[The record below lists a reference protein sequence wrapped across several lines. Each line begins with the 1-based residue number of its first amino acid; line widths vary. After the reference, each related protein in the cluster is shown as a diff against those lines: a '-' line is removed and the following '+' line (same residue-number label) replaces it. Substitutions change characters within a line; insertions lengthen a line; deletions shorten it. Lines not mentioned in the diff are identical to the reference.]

1 MPRTFAQGELPRVNN
16 KFGVAGV
23 VARIAKTPSVSSER
37 TFETPSTTP
46 SATSVATSGNTNHT
60 VYTRDSLSSYAP
72 SPNPSVSTYVGY
84 QKGQCIW
91 ALINFHKSFT
101 SWWPAV
107 VMEVVF
113 SFLSPHLKRNTAD
126 TNTNIT
132 SQ

>member
-46 SATSVATSGNTNHT
+46 SATSVATSGNT

-72 SPNPSVSTYVGY
+72 SSNSSVSTYVGY
-84 QKGQCIW
+84 QTGQYVW
-91 ALINFHKSFT
+91 ALIKFHKSFT
-101 SWWPAV
+101 SWWPAI
-107 VMEVVF
+107 VMEVEVF
-113 SFLSPHLKRNTAD
+113 SFLSLSLSLSSHT
-126 TNTNIT
+126 
-132 SQ
+132 